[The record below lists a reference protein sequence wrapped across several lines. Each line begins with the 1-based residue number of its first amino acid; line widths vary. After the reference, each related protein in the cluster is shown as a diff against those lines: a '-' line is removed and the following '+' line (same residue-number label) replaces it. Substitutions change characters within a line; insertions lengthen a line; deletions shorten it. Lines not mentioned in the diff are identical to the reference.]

1 MANPFRR
8 GLGRE
13 ASILLPVSLLIF
25 AALAAMTLLSY
36 RSAIT
41 NLITERQAWTLRQAR
56 TIAERAARSGT
67 TDLAELAR
75 LVPAGCAIAV
85 HDRRGGVRWSFGF
98 PDSGSEGITL
108 PSGLSFDSA
117 VALGP
122 SQELENRVVAFV
134 PFSPASGG
142 DVSGDSPGRW
152 LLRLESPEAA
162 LGSVVRGLRVLTPVV
177 FGLSATVALVAVLFF
192 RALTRPLDLLLARA
206 RETEGLRDQPERD
219 DVDLLLATFDRAL
232 AALRASDGDP
242 SGSERRSAERQLAE
256 SVAQLGELSA
266 GVAHELRNSLATIQG
281 YAGLL
286 ERRQLSEAAR
296 EDLTELQREA
306 DSLGKVVDDFLAF
319 ARPGGKPIDRLDL
332 GQLVARAL
340 DDPALGG
347 ASFVRRPAGNDS
359 EPAVEVAGDERLLG
373 RALRNLLRNAIE
385 AQEAAGVDVPIEV
398 SCGIVGAEAEIV
410 LRDHGTGIAAEMTDR
425 LFRPFSSNRPQGAGL
440 GLALARRIVL
450 LHGGT
455 LRLENHPDGGA
466 CATIRLPRWQF

>member
-1 MANPFRR
+1 
-8 GLGRE
+8 
-13 ASILLPVSLLIF
+13 
-25 AALAAMTLLSY
+25 MTLLSY

-108 PSGLSFDSA
+108 PPGLRSTARSRSDRARSSRT
-117 VALGP
+117 GSSP
-122 SQELENRVVAFV
+122 SSS
-134 PFSPASGG
+134 SPASGG

-306 DSLGKVVDDFLAF
+306 DSLGKVVDDSRVRA
-319 ARPGGKPIDRLDL
+319 AGREPIDRLDL

-425 LFRPFSSNRPQGAGL
+425 LFRPFFPRIAPREQGSAWRSRDESSSSTGA
-440 GLALARRIVL
+440 
-450 LHGGT
+450 
-455 LRLENHPDGGA
+455 P
-466 CATIRLPRWQF
+466 